1 MQQASN
7 THESDVDTCEDVEM
21 EQHDPQGQLRALY
34 MALLTHQERFDEFK
48 HWLSLYPVDVADM
61 AEEPDAAAEVRG
73 RLNQRIS
80 AWIGAPFG
88 GLSATQMLLWRAIVV
103 DERFNIALS
112 PWRESNQY

>member
-1 MQQASN
+1 MQHVRDIYSA
-7 THESDVDTCEDVEM
+7 DVDDCDAVEI
-21 EQHDPQGQLRALY
+21 EQYDPNAQLRLLY

-48 HWLSLYPVDVADM
+48 HRLSLYPLDVGDM
-61 AEEPDAAAEVRG
+61 AEEPEGAAAVRSA
-73 RLNQRIS
+73 LNQRIS
-80 AWIGAPFG
+80 AWIGGPFA